1 MSPRNLLYQYYKE
14 CSILG
19 KSYGMMERYHSR
31 IHKYLSY
38 PTIPLSS
45 LVGIISVLPQE
56 YEYYFNYFI
65 PTLSFT
71 IAVLN
76 GFNTAINPKGKQYEC
91 NHIKNE
97 FNNISSNIN
106 QYLNENNKTDEEYKI
121 YSSKVL
127 ELIDVWKS
135 LAPSCKRAYIESAK
149 KKFIKLPVSV
159 ELPITPISVEL
170 PITPISVELPIT
182 PVSVELPITSVNIY
196 LS

>member
-1 MSPRNLLYQYYKE
+1 MSPRNLLYQYHKE
-14 CSILG
+14 CAILG
-19 KSYGMMERYHSR
+19 KSYEMMELYHTR
-31 IHKYLSY
+31 VHKYLSY

-45 LVGIISVLPQE
+45 FVGIISVLPNE
-56 YEYYFNYFI
+56 YSYEYYFNYFI

-97 FNNISSNIN
+97 FNNIASNIN

-135 LAPSCKRAYIESAK
+135 LSPSCKKKYIESSK
-149 KKFIKLPVSV
+149 KKFVELPRNVVSV
-159 ELPITPISVEL
+159 ESLV
-170 PITPISVELPIT
+170 
-182 PVSVELPITSVNIY
+182 TSVNIFI
-196 LS
+196 